1 MKRSIP
7 NRSMLSIDKPL
18 SIEKEPPKQIGQLKL
33 DKDNYCPL
41 ESKASKAS
49 NTSNASNASNDSNRP
64 NDAVQKEIKDLLQEF
79 STLRQRINKITQRLD
94 ELRR

>member
-33 DKDNYCPL
+33 DKNNYCPL
-41 ESKASKAS
+41 ESKA
-49 NTSNASNASNDSNRP
+49 SNASNASNDSNRP

>member
-41 ESKASKAS
+41 ESKAS
-49 NTSNASNASNDSNRP
+49 NTSNASNDSNRP

>member
-1 MKRSIP
+1 MKRTIP

-49 NTSNASNASNDSNRP
+49 NTSNASNDSNRP

>member
-1 MKRSIP
+1 MKRTIP

-33 DKDNYCPL
+33 DKNNYCPL
-41 ESKASKAS
+41 EHKA
-49 NTSNASNASNDSNRP
+49 SNASNASNGS

>member
-1 MKRSIP
+1 MKRTVP

-41 ESKASKAS
+41 ESKAS
-49 NTSNASNASNDSNRP
+49 NTSNTSNASNDSNRP

>member
-33 DKDNYCPL
+33 DKNNYCPL
-41 ESKASKAS
+41 EPKA
-49 NTSNASNASNDSNRP
+49 SNASNASNGS

>member
-33 DKDNYCPL
+33 DKNNYCPL
-41 ESKASKAS
+41 EPKA
-49 NTSNASNASNDSNRP
+49 SNASNASNGSNGS

>member
-7 NRSMLSIDKPL
+7 NRSLLSIDKPL

-33 DKDNYCPL
+33 DKNNYCPL
-41 ESKASKAS
+41 EPKA
-49 NTSNASNASNDSNRP
+49 SNASNASNGS

>member
-18 SIEKEPPKQIGQLKL
+18 SIEKEPPKQIVQLKL
-33 DKDNYCPL
+33 DKNNYCPL
-41 ESKASKAS
+41 EPKA
-49 NTSNASNASNDSNRP
+49 SNASNASNGS

>member
-1 MKRSIP
+1 
-7 NRSMLSIDKPL
+7 MLSIDKPL

-33 DKDNYCPL
+33 DKNNYCPL
-41 ESKASKAS
+41 EPKA
-49 NTSNASNASNDSNRP
+49 SNASNASNGS